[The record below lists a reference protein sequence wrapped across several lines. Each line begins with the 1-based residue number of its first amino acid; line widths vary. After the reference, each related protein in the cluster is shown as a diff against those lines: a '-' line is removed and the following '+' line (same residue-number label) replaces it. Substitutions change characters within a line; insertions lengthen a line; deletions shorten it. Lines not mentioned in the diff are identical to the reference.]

1 MSNYSSTASAS
12 HRLPPTI
19 FDLAAQ
25 FQAKRNAPP
34 SVPVMAGRSVTGTAT
49 TSAVSFK
56 VAPQPPANEPIAWD
70 VDAWLTA
77 FDAALDAEDVEQQD
91 ALAQHARQVMEDA
104 RLRGDTAVVQL
115 VRNAAAEA
123 RNAREEAQQ
132 QAEDEAQPSPVPAVE
147 VPFGSG
153 PAASLLSPPS
163 TAQQVA
169 PATQAKTPAVKPN
182 IGIDRESRETLRYI
196 SEDFVMLASGSK
208 LMAYQIAS
216 GDEMGKEGFKQF
228 IATHYGRVVM
238 TVLDKDG
245 NETQKEAPAGD
256 IWWEWNDPLRRVV
269 RRVVMEPTSKSAHQD
284 ADENPEVFNRWH
296 ILKETMV
303 EPDGRSTRADIKIF
317 EDHLLFLS
325 DNDQPGVQ
333 HFLCWLAWMY
343 QFPEKKKQPVAPYLS
358 SPLGGVGKSM
368 IFPLLSVVFGPPLCA
383 ELSGKDLIKSQ
394 GFTSRLEGRRLIWVN
409 EVERDRNGDVSGTLK
424 DWIDGTTVN
433 FESKG
438 RNSQTHKNIM
448 HFVLTGNKKDAIE
461 LMENDRRYSVL
472 RCTSRPKDRAYYA
485 AFLEWRDGP
494 GPAALANVLKHWV
507 FPDDWDAYGPAPQSA
522 AARELQ
528 QQSVDPMVEV
538 LSPLL
543 DKRLSPF
550 DKDVGRYAGMAR
562 PIAVMCEG
570 IVPGRLTPNRFANVM
585 EALGASRIGNPNA
598 TAARYKAWCW
608 RRPSYWGNKGPDDW
622 DQHIDLGKNPDDY
635 PKAEVDV

>member
-12 HRLPPTI
+12 HRLPPI
-19 FDLAAQ
+19 FRDFLA
-25 FQAKRNAPP
+25 KHGPNSTP
-34 SVPVMAGRSVTGTAT
+34 SGQSITGTAT
-49 TSAVSFK
+49 AAVSF
-56 VAPQPPANEPIAWD
+56 VTEPQPAANEPIEWD
-70 VDAWLTA
+70 ADVWLTA
-77 FDAALDAEDVEQQD
+77 FDAALDADDSDQQD
-91 ALAQHARQVMEDA
+91 ALAHLARQAMEDA
-104 RLRGDTAVVQL
+104 QQRGDVNRVHSI
-115 VRNAAAEA
+115 RAAAAKA
-123 RNAREEAQQ
+123 RHARDEAQQ
-132 QAEDEAQPSPVPAVE
+132 EAEDEAQPSPVPNVE
-147 VPFGSG
+147 VPFGTSATAL
-153 PAASLLSPPS
+153 PLSPAS

-169 PATQAKTPAVKPN
+169 PVKQAKAPAVKPQ
-182 IGIDRESRETLRYI
+182 IGIDVESRETLKYI

-216 GDEMGKEGFKQF
+216 GDEMGREGFKQF
-228 IATHYGRVVM
+228 IATHYGRIVM
-238 TVLDKDG
+238 TVMDKDG
-245 NETQKEAPAGD
+245 NESQKEAPAGD
-256 IWWEWNDPLRRVV
+256 IWWEWNDPMRRVV
-269 RRVVMEPTSKSAHQD
+269 RRIVMEPTSKPAHQD
-284 ADENPEVFNRWH
+284 ADENPQVFNRWH
-296 ILKETMV
+296 ILKETMIQ
-303 EPDGRSTRADIKIF
+303 PDGHSTRADIKIF

-325 DNDQPGVQ
+325 DNDQTGVM

-368 IFPLLSVVFGPPLCA
+368 IFPLLSAVFGPPLCA

-494 GPAALANVLKHWV
+494 GPAALANVLANWV

-543 DKRLSPF
+543 DKRLAPF
-550 DKDVGRYAGMAR
+550 NRDVGRYASMAR
-562 PIAVMCEG
+562 AIAEVCDG

-585 EALGASRIGNPNA
+585 EALGAVRIGNPDA
-598 TAARYKAWCW
+598 TTARYKAWCW
-608 RRPSYWGNKGPDDW
+608 RRPTYWGGKRPDDW
-622 DQHIDLGKNPDDY
+622 DQHIDLGKNPDDF
-635 PKAEVDV
+635 PKTEVSDHE

>member
-1 MSNYSSTASAS
+1 MLADFARRKGIATNHSTTNEQALFAPIKKTSSTSTVS
-12 HRLPPTI
+12 M
-19 FDLAAQ
+19 
-25 FQAKRNAPP
+25 
-34 SVPVMAGRSVTGTAT
+34 SVPASVLTA
-49 TSAVSFK
+49 A
-56 VAPQPPANEPIAWD
+56 AANEPLPWD
-70 VDAWLTA
+70 ASAWLSA
-77 FDAALDAEDVEQQD
+77 YYDALDAGDSDQQD
-91 ALAQHARQVMEDA
+91 ALVNHAKQAMEDA
-104 RLRGDTAVVQL
+104 QQRGDTERVHS
-115 VRNAAAEA
+115 VRAAAIKA

-132 QAEDEAQPSPVPAVE
+132 EAEDEAQTSPVPNVE
-147 VPFGSG
+147 VPFGTSATNLPLT
-153 PAASLLSPPS
+153 PAS
-163 TAQQVA
+163 TGQQVA
-169 PATQAKTPAVKPN
+169 PIGKSKSPATSAPGKTN
-182 IGIDRESRETLRYI
+182 IDQESRETLKYI

-238 TVLDKDG
+238 SVMDKEG

-256 IWWEWNDPLRRVV
+256 IWWEWNDPMRRVV
-269 RRVVMEPTSKSAHQD
+269 RRIVMEPTSKAAFQD

-296 ILKETMV
+296 VLKETMA

-325 DNDQPGVQ
+325 DNDQTGVM

-368 IFPLLSVVFGPPLCA
+368 IFPLLSAVFGPPLCA

-424 DWIDGTTVN
+424 DWIDGATVN

-448 HFVLTGNKKDAIE
+448 HFALTGNKKDAIE

-472 RCTSRPKDRAYYA
+472 RCTSKPKDRAYYA
-485 AFLEWRDGP
+485 TFLEWRDGP

-538 LSPLL
+538 LSPLM

-550 DKDVGRYAGMAR
+550 DRDIGRYASMAR
-562 PIAVMCEG
+562 TIAVACDG

-585 EALGASRIGNPNA
+585 EALGADRIGNPNA
-598 TAARYKAWCW
+598 TNARYKAWCW
-608 RRPSYWGNKGPDDW
+608 RRKGYWDLKSPDDW
-622 DQHIDLGKNPDDY
+622 DQHIDLGKTPGDY
-635 PKAEVDV
+635 PKTEVSDHE